1 MIFIALDIATA
12 TGVAVG
18 DPTGEPT
25 FFTEK
30 LGAGSQGSRFAGMML
45 LVRRLIKDHQPN
57 LIAIERIMAQGGGG
71 GQSRAELA
79 GGLRGVVLCSA
90 FVSNSR
96 VREFYVATIRKHFI
110 GEGRLKRKEA
120 KERTINECQMR
131 GWQVENDNEADAL
144 ALWDLIGC
152 KYGGRR
158 TMSSGALADRW

>member
-18 DPTGEPT
+18 DPAGEPT

-45 LVRRLIKDHQPN
+45 LVRRLIKEHKPD
-57 LIAIERIMAQGGGG
+57 LIATERIMAQGGGG
-71 GQSRAELA
+71 SQARAELA
-79 GGLRGVVLCSA
+79 GGLRAVVLCYA
-90 FVSNSR
+90 FFANTR
-96 VREFYVATIRKHFI
+96 VREFHVATIRKHFL
-110 GEGRLKRKEA
+110 GHGRLQRKEA
-120 KERTINECQMR
+120 KRRTIIKCQMR